1 MLLKEILKEIPANRI
16 AGPGDADIPGI
27 TNDSRIVKKGGLF
40 FAVTGLKEDGN
51 KYIQSAILNGAA
63 AIVTSGPV
71 PPELAAAHPRITWV
85 SVTDVLE
92 AFSKASSQFY
102 GHPSRRFKLIG
113 ITGTNGKTTTAY
125 LLENI
130 YSLAGALP
138 GVIGTIDY
146 RVGGKVISK
155 AANTTPLAGEL
166 HSLFRLMADAG
177 AAAVIMEVSSHALAL
192 KRADEAA
199 FDVAVF
205 TNLQRDHLDFHRDRE
220 TYFKAKLRLF
230 KLLAASPKKSKS
242 AVVNADEDRAGE
254 ILSALSD
261 SLTPVTYGIDK
272 PADFKA
278 DNADILQDRTIFELT
293 ARGTRRRVTLRLLG
307 RYNIY
312 NALAAI
318 AASVSAGVPLETAV
332 RGVETLTNVPGRLE
346 RVELG
351 QPFGVF
357 VDYAHTDAALE
368 NVLANLRKMPHSK
381 IITVF
386 GCGGDRDRTKRAPMG
401 KAAASLS
408 DYAIITSDNPRG
420 EDPAR
425 IFADIQTGLK
435 DTFANYTLIPD
446 RKSAITKAVEMA
458 QAGDIIL
465 IAGKGHEDYQILKDH
480 TIHFDDR
487 EAAAEAIR
495 KKLEDQKAK
504 RQKAED

>member
-1 MLLKEILKEIPANRI
+1 MLLKEILKEIPGTRVT
-16 AGPGDADIPGI
+16 GPGNADIPGVA
-27 TNDSRIVKKGGLF
+27 NDSRAVKKGDLF

-51 KYIQSAILNGAA
+51 KYIKSAILNGAA
-63 AIVTSGPV
+63 AIVTAGPI
-71 PPELAAAHPRITWV
+71 PAELAAAHPGIAWV

-92 AFSKASSQFY
+92 TFSKASSQFY
-102 GHPSRRFKLIG
+102 GHPSRSFKLIG
-113 ITGTNGKTTTAY
+113 VTGTNGKTTTAY

-130 YSLAGALP
+130 YALAGAFP

-155 AANTTPLAGEL
+155 AANTTPLAGEM
-166 HSLFRLMADAG
+166 HSLFRMMADAG
-177 AAAVIMEVSSHALAL
+177 AGAVIMEVSSHALAL

-205 TNLQRDHLDFHRDRE
+205 TNLQRDHLDFHKDRE

-230 KLLAASPKKSKS
+230 ELLAASPKKNKS

-261 SLTPVTYGIDK
+261 NLTPVTYGIDK
-272 PADFKA
+272 PADFRA
-278 DNADILQDRTIFELT
+278 ENAEILQDRTVFELS
-293 ARGTRRRVTLRLLG
+293 ALGTRRRVTLSLLG

-312 NALAAI
+312 NALAAV
-318 AASVSAGVPLETAV
+318 AASVSAGVPLETAI
-332 RGVETLTNVPGRLE
+332 RGVETLTTVPGRLE

-368 NVLANLRKMPHSK
+368 NVLSNLRKMPHGRL
-381 IITVF
+381 ITVF

-408 DYAIITSDNPRG
+408 DYAIVTSDNPRG
-420 EDPAR
+420 EDPDR
-425 IFADIQTGLK
+425 IFADIEAGIK
-435 DTFANYTLIPD
+435 DAYTNYTLIPD
-446 RKSAITKAVEMA
+446 RKSAITKAVGMA
-458 QAGDIIL
+458 QAGDIVL
-465 IAGKGHEDYQILKDH
+465 IAGKGHEDYQILKDR

-495 KKLEDQKAK
+495 KMVPYEPNL
-504 RQKAED
+504 